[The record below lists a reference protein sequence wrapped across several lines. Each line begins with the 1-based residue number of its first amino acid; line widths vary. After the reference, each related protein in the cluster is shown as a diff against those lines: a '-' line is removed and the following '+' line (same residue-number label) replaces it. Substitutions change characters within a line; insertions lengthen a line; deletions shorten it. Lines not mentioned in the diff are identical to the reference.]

1 MVIRRWETFDILA
14 RHDKLKAYTD
24 KLKAYTDKLKAY
36 TDKLEAYTDKLKAY
50 TDKLK
55 FDNVLKKKEQYTL
68 QFWLIIY
75 LKIS

>member
-36 TDKLEAYTDKLKAY
+36 TDKLEAYTDKLK
-50 TDKLK
+50 